1 MTETE
6 EGSLQVW
13 LATGRDQ
20 AQVKRNLVNNEFTP
34 DTGIAVELKLVAGGT
49 LLPSILANQGPDVY
63 HGLGQGDVINYA
75 IRSAILP
82 IEGFEDFE
90 EAASSFNESAMI
102 VLGMEDANGDMHY
115 YGLPEA
121 QGFSM
126 MFVRVDILADL
137 GIDVPRTWD
146 DIMAAVPKFQS
157 KNMAIGI
164 TTDTNIHLY
173 QMGGTLFADNGMR
186 INLDSKI
193 GLASF
198 RKMCEFFTKYG
209 FPYSYDAAN
218 RFRTGEMPILIG
230 DYTGLY
236 NQLKVFATEI
246 EGLWSMYPVPG
257 TVQEDGSINN
267 CAISSVNASVMVKG
281 SEDRADDAWTYIKWF
296 TGTECQASYANEM
309 VAIMGPSAK
318 YNTANREALANL
330 PWTTEEY
337 QKIQAQFNNLA
348 SVPNYP
354 GTYIIA
360 RYTEFAFLAAY
371 NDGADPTD
379 ALHSY
384 IDTINKEITRKRS
397 EFGLE
402 TLEAGVTLADK
413 RLAQAKTAAEEL
425 ASRGD
430 TYSALSSEIL
440 TKVGRKEILS
450 LYDLADEIMS
460 MTSENY
466 AETVKIAK
474 NPDVAELGNEE
485 LLFYIATALT
495 HAADALASY

>member
-1 MTETE
+1 MYSENPIYYN
-6 EGSLQVW
+6 GKDYNKDNSLDKSD
-13 LATGRDQ
+13 L
-20 AQVKRNLVNNEFTP
+20 E
-34 DTGIAVELKLVAGGT
+34 I
-49 LLPSILANQGPDVY
+49 Y
-63 HGLGQGDVINYA
+63 INK
-75 IRSAILP
+75 
-82 IEGFEDFE
+82 EDFVL
-90 EAASSFNESAMI
+90 ASQSFNEAAMI
-102 VLGMEDANGDMHY
+102 VLGMEDSDGYMNY

-137 GIDVPRTWD
+137 GIEIPRTWD
-146 DIMAAVPKFQS
+146 DIMAAVPKLQA
-157 KNMAIGI
+157 KNMEIGI

-198 RKMCEFFTKYG
+198 RKMCEFFTKWG
-209 FPYSYDAAN
+209 FPYTYDAAN

-267 CAISSVNASVMVKG
+267 SAISSVNASVLVKG
-281 SEDRADDAWTYIKWF
+281 SEDKASDAWTYIKWF

-318 YNTANREALANL
+318 YNTANKEALANL

-354 GTYIIA
+354 GSYIIA
-360 RYTEFAFLAAY
+360 RYTDFAFLAAY
-371 NDGADPTD
+371 NDNADPTD
-379 ALHSY
+379 ALNSY
-384 IDTINKEITRKRS
+384 IDVINAEITRKRE

-402 TLEAGVTLADK
+402 TLEPGQTLGAKRLSQAKAAADQLEAVNSSYASLCEDIRTLAD
-413 RLAQAKTAAEEL
+413 R
-425 ASRGD
+425 R
-430 TYSALSSEIL
+430 
-440 TKVGRKEILS
+440 EILS
-450 LYDLADEIMS
+450 LRALADEIKA
-460 MTSENY
+460 MTDESTI
-466 AETVKIAK
+466 ASVKIASEVIEEIRDENK
-474 NPDVAELGNEE
+474 LLAYISVALSQ
-485 LLFYIATALT
+485 
-495 HAADALASY
+495 AADALETY